1 MGELIYQ
8 LDQKFV
14 KKKQKVRE
22 RNDFTFSLCSLRR
35 CPEILFIIYRLL
47 VKCSHPLIKH
57 PKQFH

>member
-8 LDQKFV
+8 LDQKFL

-35 CPEILFIIYRLL
+35 CPEISFYYLSIACEVFTP
-47 VKCSHPLIKH
+47 VD
-57 PKQFH
+57 